1 MTICFAKNFLYRKDT
16 MFYNTSNYESSISEP
31 TLYLLMPQQLWG
43 MRPLAHAYNNLKS
56 DGSVQI

>member
-1 MTICFAKNFLYRKDT
+1 MLYD
-16 MFYNTSNYESSISEP
+16 TSNYESSISEP

-43 MRPLAHAYNNLKS
+43 MRPLALAYNNLKS